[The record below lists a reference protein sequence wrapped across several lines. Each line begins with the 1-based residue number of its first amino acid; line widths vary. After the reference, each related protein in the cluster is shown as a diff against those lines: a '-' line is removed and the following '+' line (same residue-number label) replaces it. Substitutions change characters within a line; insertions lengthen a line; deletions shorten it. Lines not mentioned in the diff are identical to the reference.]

1 MSLIYFTDAQT
12 GNQIAVNPT
21 YVVVVFTTK
30 DEDGVEKTV
39 INTTTG
45 NVVVTDT
52 QINVVGQLQAQLQ

>member
-12 GNQIAVNPT
+12 GNKIAVNPT

-30 DEDGVEKTV
+30 DEDGVEKTI

>member
-30 DEDGVEKTV
+30 DDEGVEKTV

-45 NVVVTDT
+45 NIVVTDS
-52 QINVVGQLQAQLQ
+52 QITVVGQLQAQLQ

>member
-12 GNQIAVNPT
+12 GNQIAVNPK

-30 DEDGVEKTV
+30 DDEGVEKTV

-45 NVVVTDT
+45 NIVVTDS
-52 QINVVGQLQAQLQ
+52 QITVVGQLQAQLQ

>member
-12 GNQIAVNPT
+12 GNQIAINPT

-30 DEDGVEKTV
+30 DDEGVEKTV

-45 NVVVTDT
+45 NIVVTDS
-52 QINVVGQLQAQLQ
+52 QITVVGQLQAQLQ